1 MAKYITDD
9 PPVPITEDWVAKDN
23 LVMTRLV
30 NSMESRF
37 NDQILSC
44 STVKA
49 MWTTLAFILSHEINL
64 SRICE
69 LYVKFFNMKHG
80 GRSMTDYFTEIR
92 GLQQEISTFHPF
104 TTNIED
110 IRKKENQIQVAQFLD
125 GLGLKYDAIRAQLLV
140 NEDVT
145 TLEQAFNKV
154 LRVEGGV
161 LNKNESGRT
170 LLEVT
175 ALNL

>member
-1 MAKYITDD
+1 MAKYIIDD
-9 PPVPITEDWVAKDN
+9 PPVLVTEDWVAKDN

-30 NSMESRF
+30 NSMESKF

-44 STVKA
+44 NTVKA

-64 SRICE
+64 SRIYE

-80 GRSMTDYFTEIR
+80 GRSMTNYFTDIR

-104 TTNIED
+104 TTNVED
-110 IRKKENQIQVAQFLD
+110 IRKKKNQIQVARFLD

-145 TLEQAFNKV
+145 TLSKPLTKFFDLKV
-154 LRVEGGV
+154 QL
-161 LNKNESGRT
+161 
-170 LLEVT
+170 
-175 ALNL
+175 

>member
-9 PPVPITEDWVAKDN
+9 PLMPVTEDWVAKDN

-30 NSMESRF
+30 NSMESKF
-37 NDQILSC
+37 NDQILTC

-64 SRICE
+64 SRIYE

-80 GRSMTDYFTEIR
+80 SRSVTDYFTEIR

-104 TTNIED
+104 TMNVED
-110 IRKKENQIQVAQFLD
+110 IRKKENQIQVARFLD
-125 GLGLKYDAIRAQLLV
+125 GLGLKYDAIRARLLV

-145 TLEQAFNKV
+145 TLEQVFNKA
-154 LRVEGGV
+154 LQVEGV
-161 LNKNESGRT
+161 VVNKNESGRT